1 MGRSKDAKKRR
12 RQKDNENKKIQNYE
26 AERTKWS
33 PQKKLRHTEQQ
44 PGMSNEEEQPD
55 MEQPDKEQQQV
66 TCETIKLT
74 RQHKDDSTF
83 MKQCCTHFAND
94 KILQKPGTATFTFP
108 VASIGINGG
117 YKCHRDQRD
126 VIKTVWICACQGAL
140 VFPAFEH
147 TVHVSRG
154 DIIVF
159 DGNKHYHANT
169 VRRDKMDVRNLVVSQ
184 GKMTIEQYLHEA
196 AGLQIP
202 QFNQLIICLYFQ
214 KQQRS
219 YLMNAYE
226 AHCAGT

>member
-1 MGRSKDAKKRR
+1 M
-12 RQKDNENKKIQNYE
+12 
-26 AERTKWS
+26 
-33 PQKKLRHTEQQ
+33 
-44 PGMSNEEEQPD
+44 
-55 MEQPDKEQQQV
+55 
-66 TCETIKLT
+66 
-74 RQHKDDSTF
+74 
-83 MKQCCTHFAND
+83 
-94 KILQKPGTATFTFP
+94 
-108 VASIGINGG
+108 
-117 YKCHRDQRD
+117 
-126 VIKTVWICACQGAL
+126 
-140 VFPAFEH
+140 FPAFEH
-147 TVHVSRG
+147 TVHLSRG

-214 KQQRS
+214 KQHRS